1 MMEKTKAIV
10 LRITPYSKTSQIVSW
25 ITPDHGR
32 LTTLV
37 KGACRPKSAF
47 LGQYDLFYTCEVI
60 FYKNDRHTVHIMK
73 ECTPLQS
80 RETFRGNWRA
90 MMCAS
95 YVCDLAWR
103 VSQENH
109 SQPELYELI
118 QSSINYLSKGNIK
131 PQFIAW
137 FELKLMDILGM
148 APQIARCHSCRN
160 EISSTT
166 FRHVS
171 FYPSQG
177 IILCPGCSAKTGESA
192 IP

>member
-73 ECTPLQS
+73 EQ
-80 RETFRGNWRA
+80 
-90 MMCAS
+90 
-95 YVCDLAWR
+95 
-103 VSQENH
+103 
-109 SQPELYELI
+109 
-118 QSSINYLSKGNIK
+118 GNI
-131 PQFIAW
+131 QR
-137 FELKLMDILGM
+137 ELEGNDV
-148 APQIARCHSCRN
+148 R
-160 EISSTT
+160 
-166 FRHVS
+166 F
-171 FYPSQG
+171 
-177 IILCPGCSAKTGESA
+177 LCL
-192 IP
+192 

>member
-25 ITPDHGR
+25 ITPDHAR
-32 LTTLV
+32 
-37 KGACRPKSAF
+37 
-47 LGQYDLFYTCEVI
+47 
-60 FYKNDRHTVHIMK
+60 
-73 ECTPLQS
+73 
-80 RETFRGNWRA
+80 
-90 MMCAS
+90 
-95 YVCDLAWR
+95 R